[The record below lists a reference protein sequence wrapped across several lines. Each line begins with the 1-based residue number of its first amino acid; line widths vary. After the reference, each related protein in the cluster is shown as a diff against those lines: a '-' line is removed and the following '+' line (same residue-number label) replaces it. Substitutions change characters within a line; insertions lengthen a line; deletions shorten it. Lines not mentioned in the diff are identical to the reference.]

1 MRQRPVPDA
10 TLPSNTRKPRAG
22 MTEYQAVIVR
32 MQGRAREDEDQ
43 VTDLLNERARM
54 GWEYHSAT
62 KLGDDK
68 LLVVFHRK
76 A

>member
-1 MRQRPVPDA
+1 
-10 TLPSNTRKPRAG
+10 

-32 MQGRAREDEDQ
+32 MHGRSRDDEDQ
-43 VTDLLNERARM
+43 VTDLLNERARG

-62 KLGDDK
+62 KLGDDR
-68 LLVVFHRK
+68 LLVVFRRT